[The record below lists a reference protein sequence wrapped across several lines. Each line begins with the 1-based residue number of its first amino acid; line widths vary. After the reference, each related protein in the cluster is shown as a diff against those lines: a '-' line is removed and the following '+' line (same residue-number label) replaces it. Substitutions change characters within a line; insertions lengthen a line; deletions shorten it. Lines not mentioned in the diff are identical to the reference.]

1 MTATFIYGGDPGVAV
16 APRSPQQTEE
26 AVYQAFV
33 RQSCF
38 AKAPGPTVG
47 ASISVGGGGAGG
59 RNGQSWTSCWD
70 GGVGMSAGRASTPG
84 ISGSGVS
91 REGGGGGVSLDGCWC
106 C

>member
-1 MTATFIYGGDPGVAV
+1 MPLVEGMSGSGNGMVSSAPRRALRMSQSPTTSMSIKQPWTTATFIYGGDPGVAV

-26 AVYQAFV
+26 AVYRAFV

-59 RNGQSWTSCWD
+59 RNGQSWT
-70 GGVGMSAGRASTPG
+70 
-84 ISGSGVS
+84 
-91 REGGGGGVSLDGCWC
+91 
-106 C
+106 